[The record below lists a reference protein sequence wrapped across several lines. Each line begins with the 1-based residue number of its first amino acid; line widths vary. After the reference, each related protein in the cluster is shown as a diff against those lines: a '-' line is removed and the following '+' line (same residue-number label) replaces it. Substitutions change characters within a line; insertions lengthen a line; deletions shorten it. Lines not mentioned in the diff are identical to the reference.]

1 MLENFSLK
9 WNDFHSNITKSFSSL
24 RKEQDFFDVTLVSDD
39 QEQISAHKVVLSSC
53 SEYFKQILK
62 QNKHSHPLLCLE
74 GIDSDQLN
82 KVLDYIYNGEV
93 NINRDDIDR
102 FLNIAQRLK
111 LEGLMEVE
119 NNLKVFDSED
129 DYDTKVDNES
139 TNYHDDI
146 SDADSDEDKEVY
158 FEAKNVLKQ
167 KPTSQC
173 WNYFKFK
180 GTKSKGANL
189 KFVICMLCLESKDES
204 NKRDPVFAYSSST
217 SNLNQHLLRHHK
229 FH

>member
-1 MLENFSLK
+1 MADNNQNVPREH
-9 WNDFHSNITKSFSSL
+9 ND
-24 RKEQDFFDVTLVSDD
+24 DV
-39 QEQISAHKVVLSSC
+39 
-53 SEYFKQILK
+53 
-62 QNKHSHPLLCLE
+62 
-74 GIDSDQLN
+74 
-82 KVLDYIYNGEV
+82 
-93 NINRDDIDR
+93 
-102 FLNIAQRLK
+102 
-111 LEGLMEVE
+111 
-119 NNLKVFDSED
+119 
-129 DYDTKVDNES
+129 
-139 TNYHDDI
+139 TNYHEEI
-146 SDADSDEDKEVY
+146 IDADDDEEEEVY
-158 FEAKNVLKQ
+158 FEAKNILKQ